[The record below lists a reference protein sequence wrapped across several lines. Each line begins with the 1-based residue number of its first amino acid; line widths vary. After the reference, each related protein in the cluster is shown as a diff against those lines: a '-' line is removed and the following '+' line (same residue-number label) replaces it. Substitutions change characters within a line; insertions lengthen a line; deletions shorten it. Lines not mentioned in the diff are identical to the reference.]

1 MNTTNNELELQ
12 ARARKRFAL
21 GSFLS
26 AAGSLASLIALVIV
40 FIDKAASSVQV
51 DPQLIP
57 WRIAL
62 AVLCLLAIGAIIM
75 IGYELIS
82 KALSNGV
89 ISNQSKTLRVFVTAS
104 LAILGTAIFLDG
116 VFAAFY
122 WRWWLGGIFR
132 NLKYMLGR

>member
-1 MNTTNNELELQ
+1 MHLANNEPDHPALE
-12 ARARKRFAL
+12 RKRFAL

-51 DPQLIP
+51 DPQLII

-62 AVLCLLAIGAIIM
+62 AVLCLLAIGAILI
-75 IGYELIS
+75 IAYEQIS
-82 KALSNGV
+82 KALSNDAR
-89 ISNQSKTLRVFVTAS
+89 SNQSKTVRVFVTAS

-132 NLKYMLGR
+132 NLKYILGR